1 MDDAIESAAEL
12 IDCAQLREVVI
23 LRVAA
28 DRRGSSTAG
37 PESPPEELRAPDST
51 DDFAAIQLGARL
63 SDTELVVKL
72 EVQTCNAYAG
82 FQVDAEAIFIL
93 PAPVALGKEAI
104 VQEFTENIG
113 ATTVFPYVRA
123 AVASMAAQVSVPASP
138 LPLLPPGG
146 MELLNEDEP
155 SAPAARHGDLA
166 AGTYMRTAEDGTTEQ
181 LGEFFID
188 AETGNLTRFG
198 GEGENPEIDE
208 LLEMMAEA
216 AADGPWVQIA
226 SADEETWQGL
236 IREHGIDEVR
246 ALAESIRADEGDE
259 AADGALARIE
269 AAARNIS
276 LEEGTRALIE
286 AVKTLD
292 EAVSAA
298 AANGSDPGLP
308 GAAPT
313 KLLDAA
319 ADVVAKFR
327 EFRDL

>member
-12 IDCAQLREVVI
+12 IERAQLREVSI

-28 DRRGSSTAG
+28 DRRGSSPAE
-37 PESPPEELRAPDST
+37 PASLPEELQAPDSP
-51 DDFAAIQLGARL
+51 DDFAAIQLGTQL

-82 FQVDAEAIFIL
+82 FQVDAEAIFVL
-93 PAPVALGKEAI
+93 PAPVALGKDAI
-104 VQEFTENIG
+104 VQEFTEKIG
-113 ATTVFPYVRA
+113 VTTVFPYLRA
-123 AVASMAAQVSVPASP
+123 AVASLAAHVSVPASP
-138 LPLLPPGG
+138 LPLLPAGG

-155 SAPAARHGDLA
+155 SAPAARHGDLV
-166 AGTYMRTAEDGTTEQ
+166 AGAYTRTAEDGTTEQ

-198 GEGENPEIDE
+198 GEGENPDIDE
-208 LLEMMAEA
+208 FLKMLADA

-246 ALAESIRADEGDE
+246 ALADSIRADEGDE
-259 AADGALARIE
+259 AADGALSRIE

-276 LEEGTRALIE
+276 LEDAILALNE
-286 AVKTLD
+286 AVAALD

-298 AANGSDPGLP
+298 AANSGDPGSP
-308 GAAPT
+308 GSVPT

-319 ADVVAKFR
+319 AAVVTQFG